1 MITSFPP
8 IGPDT
13 APPPPARKTVVW
25 LRSTVA
31 FSIALMTS
39 ACAVGPDYKAP
50 NIHLN
55 PFHSAAAIDA
65 RHAAAAPPLD
75 GWWEGFHDPELILI
89 EQRVLTQNLDLQA
102 AMARVRQ
109 ARGAAEAATARLLP
123 TLDFNPQASAN
134 RLSQEGLI
142 GHVVRTVP
150 GFHRDYRSYDVSG
163 AASWEIDLF
172 GGLRRGQEAAHDEA
186 EAAQVE
192 RTGVRISVAAD
203 AADAYFQIRGQQA
216 RLAVA
221 KQQIAVDA
229 HLLDLVHQRR
239 EQGISDEREL
249 AQSEAL
255 LQSARQTVPLLRI
268 ALEAQL
274 NRLDVLMGVQ
284 PGTYAAELGKPAEI
298 PTLPAIGDSDKPTD
312 MLRRRPDILAAERR
326 LAASNARIGAAL
338 GDYYPK
344 LSLSGILG
352 FQSITPQRLFTAP
365 GFQAAGSGAIRWRIF
380 DFGKIDAEVQQA
392 RGANTEALARY
403 RLTVLRAAE
412 DVENAFTTLSQTE
425 ERTGELESQVASLTR
440 ARDLSQQ
447 SFHAG
452 VIPLTDV
459 LDADRQLLDSQDQL
473 ALNRSNAARAAVSSF
488 RALGGG
494 WTT

>member
-1 MITSFPP
+1 MNLSLP
-8 IGPDT
+8 
-13 APPPPARKTVVW
+13 APKLNANRTRHRGVAPA
-25 LRSTVA
+25 VA
-31 FSIALMTS
+31 LTMTLMTT
-39 ACAVGPDYKAP
+39 ACAVGPNYHAP
-50 NIHLN
+50 DTHLQ
-55 PFHSAAAIDA
+55 PFHSAAAVDM
-65 RHAAAAPPLD
+65 RQVTSTPPLD
-75 GWWEGFHDPELILI
+75 TWWEGFHDPELVRI
-89 EQRVLTQNLDLQA
+89 EQRVLTQNLDLA
-102 AMARVRQ
+102 AAIARVRQ
-109 ARGAAEAATARLLP
+109 SRGAAEAATARLLP

-142 GHVVRTVP
+142 GHVVRTIP
-150 GFHRDYRSYDVSG
+150 SFHRDYRTYDVSG

-172 GGLRRGQEAAHDEA
+172 GGLRRGQEAARDEA
-186 EAAQVE
+186 EAAQME
-192 RTGVRISVAAD
+192 RVGERIMIAAD
-203 AADAYFQIRGQQA
+203 AADAYFQIRGDQA

-221 KQQIAVDA
+221 EKQITVDA
-229 HLLDLVHQRR
+229 HLLELVRQRR
-239 EQGISDEREL
+239 TSGVSNEREL
-249 AQSEAL
+249 AQAEAL

-284 PGTYAAELGKPAEI
+284 PGTYAAELGTPSEI
-298 PTLPAIGDSDKPTD
+298 PAIPAIGGTNKPTD
-312 MLRRRPDILAAERR
+312 VLRRRPDILAAERR

-352 FQSITPQRLFTAP
+352 FQSINPQHLFTAP
-365 GFQAAGSGAIRWRIF
+365 GFQAVGSGAIRWRIF

-403 RLTVLRAAE
+403 RLTVLHAAE
-412 DVENAFTTLSQTE
+412 DVKNSFTTLVQTE
-425 ERTGELESQVASLTR
+425 QRSGELQTEVASLTR

-447 SFHAG
+447 SFQAG

-459 LDADRQLLDSQDQL
+459 LDAERQLLDSQDQL
-473 ALNRSNAARAAVSSF
+473 ALNRANPGRAAVSSF

-494 WTT
+494 WPT

>member
-1 MITSFPP
+1 MNSTLPATRRN
-8 IGPDT
+8 T
-13 APPPPARKTVVW
+13 APPRHRATTGLLKPA
-25 LRSTVA
+25 
-31 FSIALMTS
+31 MTLSLAMMMS
-39 ACAVGPDYKAP
+39 ACAVGPDYRAP
-50 NIHLN
+50 DARLR

-65 RHAAAAPPLD
+65 RHATAAPSLD
-75 GWWEGFHDPELILI
+75 TWWEGFHDPELVRI
-89 EQRVLTQNLDLQA
+89 EQRVLTQNLDLAA

-123 TLDFNPQASAN
+123 TLDFAPQASAN

-150 GFHRDYRSYDVSG
+150 GFHRDYRTYDVSG

-172 GGLRRGQEAAHDEA
+172 GGLRRGQEAARDEE

-192 RTGVRISVAAD
+192 RVGERITVAAD
-203 AADAYFQIRGQQA
+203 AADAYFQIRGDQA

-221 KQQIAVDA
+221 ERQITVDT
-229 HLLDLVHQRR
+229 HLLDLVRQRR
-239 EQGISDEREL
+239 AQGISNEREL
-249 AQSEAL
+249 AQAEAL
-255 LQSARQTVPLLRI
+255 LQSARQTVPLIRI
-268 ALEAQL
+268 TLEAQT
-274 NRLDVLMGVQ
+274 NRLDVLMGAQ
-284 PGTYAAELGKPAEI
+284 PGTYAAELGTPSDIPAI
-298 PTLPAIGDSDKPTD
+298 PAIGASDKPTD

-326 LAASNARIGAAL
+326 LAASNARIGEAL

-344 LSLSGILG
+344 LSLTGILG
-352 FQSITPQRLFTAP
+352 FQSLSPNRLFTAP
-365 GFQAAGSGAIRWRIF
+365 GFQATGSGAIRWRIF

-392 RGANTEALARY
+392 RGANAEALARY
-403 RLTVLRAAE
+403 RLTVLHAAE
-412 DVENAFTTLSQTE
+412 DVENAFTTLVQTE
-425 ERTGELESQVASLTR
+425 QRTGDLQIEVASLTR

-447 SFHAG
+447 SFQAG

-473 ALNRSNAARAAVSSF
+473 ALNRANAARAAVSSF

-494 WTT
+494 WPT